1 MSALEKMQEKI
12 LQDARAKADEI
23 VKAATVEADEI
34 LGQARALAAKRRDE
48 ELACGRERTEESR
61 LRILTLAELD
71 ARRQV
76 LATKA
81 SLIEDVFSKV
91 ARYLA
96 ALEPAAYKAYLKK
109 AMLSAAKTGDEE
121 VIMSPR
127 DQGTV
132 GSEVVAEVNAELAN
146 QGRKASLRLSNGVRE
161 FSGGFVLKS
170 GNVETN
176 CTFDAI
182 LARER
187 EAVLV
192 DVAEILFE
200 QDQA

>member
-12 LQDARAKADEI
+12 LQDARVKADEI

-34 LGQARALAAKRRDE
+34 LSQARALAAKRRDE
-48 ELACGRERTEESR
+48 ELACGRERAEESR
-61 LRILTLAELD
+61 RRILTLAELD

-81 SLIEDVFSKV
+81 FLIEEVFSEA
-91 ARYLA
+91 ARRLA
-96 ALEPAAYKAYLKK
+96 VLEPAAYKAYLKK
-109 AMLSAAKTGDEE
+109 AMLSATRTGDEE
-121 VIMSPR
+121 VIMSPQ
-127 DQGTV
+127 DQHTI
-132 GSEVVAEVNAELAN
+132 GSEVVTEVNAELAN
-146 QGRKASLRLSNGVRE
+146 RGQKASLRLSNTVRE
-161 FSGGFVLKS
+161 FAGGFVLKS

-187 EAVLV
+187 EAMLV
-192 DVAEILFE
+192 DVARLLFE
-200 QDQA
+200 